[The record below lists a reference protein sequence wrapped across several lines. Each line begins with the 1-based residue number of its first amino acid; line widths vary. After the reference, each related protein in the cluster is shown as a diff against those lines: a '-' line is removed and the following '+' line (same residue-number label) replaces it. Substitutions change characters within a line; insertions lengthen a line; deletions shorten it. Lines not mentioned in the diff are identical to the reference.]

1 MKGEIIMSLTISNP
15 SIVHTFG
22 NVACVAM
29 NYIQSFF
36 PEDFFTKTH
45 ISTKMS
51 HRQLNVYRAGTG
63 FWKNKKPMLVLRP
76 RIDFDSSSNWF
87 YGSAMMSRMT
97 HSSSPMEFGDLVP
110 IIHDPE
116 NAVDV
121 QFLWNRYRI
130 VYDVAII
137 VDTYNAQINIMND
150 LRNRLNIEYP
160 YRIKTVLEAYIPKS
174 VIFSIADYMEIDHND
189 TAKILEYL
197 NTVST
202 VPITYKIHD
211 GSGTEEFFMMY
222 PTSIESIATDL
233 TPDDGETRGIIADTF
248 TISLSLSMEF
258 NAVGVWYT
266 FMMDGYDVK
275 RMAPMDN
282 IAGNNGERI
291 IPVSSIPLGYN
302 LGLEAGWKIL
312 ESPFYFTSVPED
324 QVDETD
330 ISSILDMYSVKTLI
344 EHHTKMHIPLEEFLQ
359 FRVFKGD
366 KEIPRGVNGFD
377 ISLEKKCVYTYHPQA
392 NIQYRLFVLINSL
405 AINDMATE
413 IMNYSKLD
421 SANYTKK

>member
-1 MKGEIIMSLTISNP
+1 MSLTISNP

-110 IIHDPE
+110 IIHDPD

-137 VDTYNAQINIMND
+137 VDTYNSQINIMND
-150 LRNRLNIEYP
+150 LRNRLNIDCP

-174 VIFSIADYMEIDHND
+174 VIFSIADYMRIDHND
-189 TAKILEYL
+189 TATILEYL
-197 NTVST
+197 NTVSS
-202 VPITYKIHD
+202 VPITYKLHD
-211 GSGTEEFFMMY
+211 GSGTEEFFMLY
-222 PTSIESIATDL
+222 PTSVESISSDL
-233 TPDDGETRGIIADTF
+233 TPDDGETRGIISDTF

-266 FMMDGYDVK
+266 FMMDGDDVK
-275 RMAPMDN
+275 RQAPMDN
-282 IAGNNGERI
+282 IVGNNGERI
-291 IPVSSIPLGYN
+291 IPISSIPLGYD

-312 ESPFYFTSVPED
+312 ESPFYFPNNVVNG
-324 QVDETD
+324 VDETD
-330 ISSILDMYSVKTLI
+330 ISSILDRSSVKALI
-344 EHHTKMHIPLEEFLQ
+344 EHHTQMHIPLEQFLD
-359 FRVFKGD
+359 FRVFRGN
-366 KEIPRGVNGFD
+366 KEIPRGVKGFD
-377 ISLEKKCVYTYHPQA
+377 ISLEKKCIYTYNPA
-392 NIQYRLFVLINSL
+392 PEIQHRLFVLINSL
-405 AINDMATE
+405 AINNMATE
-413 IMNYSKLD
+413 IMNYGKID
-421 SANYTKK
+421 STQYTK